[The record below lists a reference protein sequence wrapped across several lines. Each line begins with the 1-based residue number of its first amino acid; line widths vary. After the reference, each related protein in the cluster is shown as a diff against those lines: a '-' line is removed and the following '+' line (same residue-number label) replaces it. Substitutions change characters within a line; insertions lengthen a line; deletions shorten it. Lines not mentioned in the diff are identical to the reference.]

1 MGFALESSQLRPGES
16 IPRQFTCD
24 DKDVSPP
31 LHWNSAPAGTKRFS
45 LLTEDPDAPGGTFIH
60 WMLYDLPANATE
72 LPQNVPQKKELPN
85 GARQGRNG
93 FGRIGYGGPCPPSG
107 PAHRYYFRLYALD
120 RKLDLAAGA
129 SRAELDRAMKG
140 HILAQAEL
148 MGRYKRR

>member
-31 LHWNSAPAGTKRFS
+31 LHWNSAPAGTKSFS